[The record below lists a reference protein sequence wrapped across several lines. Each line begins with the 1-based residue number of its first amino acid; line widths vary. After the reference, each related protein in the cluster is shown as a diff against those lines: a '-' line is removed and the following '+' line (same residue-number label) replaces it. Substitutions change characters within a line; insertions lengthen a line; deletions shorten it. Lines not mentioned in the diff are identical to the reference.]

1 MHKMVTHKKGRA
13 ARLAASKLSNSAI
26 TDELYM
32 ASYSRRPTEA
42 ERKVVLAHLES
53 ETKKSGNR
61 REGVEDIIW
70 AMINSKEFLFNG

>member
-1 MHKMVTHKKGRA
+1 
-13 ARLAASKLSNSAI
+13 
-26 TDELYM
+26 M